1 MQRGPC
7 RFAEAVSPHRHG
19 PSGISGQRHT
29 MRLSVHW
36 RWGTQGGRSSRRSA
50 GTEKLWLSCEQCV
63 QATRRGSEVSGKSG
77 TRRTMSIRASRRPR
91 RRTQMADPRAGQAP
105 RHISRHEVHNHV
117 AAVRSLPVRSPVAP
131 PGHRQPSTNRASTVA
146 SQAASTWPTAPPT
159 RWRSVVEGRKLPRC
173 SRSRRSQGQDSSL
186 VELHWPTHHLIGYAP
201 LTVAFVLLYGHEH
214 IRPLGGSR

>member
-131 PGHRQPSTNRASTVA
+131 PSRRQPSTNRAST
-146 SQAASTWPTAPPT
+146 AASLSTEGWPLCPSGQQGRGCWCSEKTTMAAARLENAGLRDTGEPMSRHTAARHVT
-159 RWRSVVEGRKLPRC
+159 FDSRMRLDCGGR
-173 SRSRRSQGQDSSL
+173 G
-186 VELHWPTHHLIGYAP
+186 A
-201 LTVAFVLLYGHEH
+201 
-214 IRPLGGSR
+214 